1 MATLKAATKPT
12 RTSDSN
18 DSALLKTLIAFKN
31 GNFKARMPVDRTGM
45 PGKIADALNDVLEL
59 NQRLASELDRIS
71 QAVGKEGKIAQRASI
86 GATSGGWAE
95 CINSV
100 NSLIADL
107 VQPSTE
113 VARVSA
119 AIDHKYRSRWPGPTD
134 SMLRP
139 EVLGTTLRV
148 DPA

>member
-1 MATLKAATKPT
+1 MPNFDPETL
-12 RTSDSN
+12 RLL
-18 DSALLKTLIAFKN
+18 DSADEVDIETSRGRRTIWIVVDGQTAYIRSVRGTAGAWYRAVQRDPQAQLHVDRRSLSIRLA
-31 GNFKARMPVDRTGM
+31 PVD
-45 PGKIADALNDVLEL
+45 D
-59 NQRLASELDRIS
+59 
-71 QAVGKEGKIAQRASI
+71 
-86 GATSGGWAE
+86 
-95 CINSV
+95 
-100 NSLIADL
+100 
-107 VQPSTE
+107 PSA